1 VPGKGHAV
9 SSSASLSLVYGLEA
23 YPRSRSRQALRESVG
38 YEHVSLVVGI
48 NSHVTVSIDF
58 GEDRLGFGGLGNEQ
72 SLCLQEG
79 KPSRAIQVARECF

>member
-1 VPGKGHAV
+1 
-9 SSSASLSLVYGLEA
+9 
-23 YPRSRSRQALRESVG
+23 VG